1 MANLL
6 THSLTFS
13 KESVREYLI
22 KPLFSDSDIRA
33 VVSVRDDIKT
43 SEKIDFVGN
52 LEYITKA
59 YAQGTSFVPSTG
71 VTVTQK
77 TLTVYGLKAEVQLR
91 PSTHRPSR
99 SSGSPLRQC

>member
-43 SEKIDFVGN
+43 SEKID
-52 LEYITKA
+52 
-59 YAQGTSFVPSTG
+59 
-71 VTVTQK
+71 
-77 TLTVYGLKAEVQLR
+77 
-91 PSTHRPSR
+91 
-99 SSGSPLRQC
+99 SPPAKC